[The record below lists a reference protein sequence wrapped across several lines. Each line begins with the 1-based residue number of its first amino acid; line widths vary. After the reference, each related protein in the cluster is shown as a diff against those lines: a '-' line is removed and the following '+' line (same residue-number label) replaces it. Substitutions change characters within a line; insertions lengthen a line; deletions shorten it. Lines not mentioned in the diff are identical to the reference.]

1 MQKSIS
7 LDDVL
12 ASEAKFGCVLSY
24 NAKDVRDLKT
34 LNPKSKYDTT
44 YLPIKFKHVNGS
56 EVPLKIKISEIMIG
70 SSAKAP
76 QGADED
82 GIPKHLNIAFMNL
95 KRSDIE
101 GGDYVPNKKS
111 SPELQEVENKR
122 VADNITRYSDNL
134 KKFVKVLEIVDSSY
148 KKLCEDI
155 KTNEAS
161 FSFRVRKDRNQKEI
175 NVFSIKQVTRLNRES
190 NKDEKLE
197 NPIFRLKVPVCK
209 NDGRVGLWSKYHNS
223 FKPIVF
229 DARRMNKK
237 NNYQPVPAKVK
248 VDGKLR
254 DLDITNASSF
264 ISYKSLIGGNI
275 TFECIVASK
284 FGLSMNSSFY
294 DLYVYR
300 HKAKS
305 SQNTISKEEIIQMR
319 GGVDENED
327 EESDVELAD
336 EKEEKNVDD
345 DEDDDDEE
353 CEDKEPVDSDEEV
366 EEEVDEEVVE
376 EVTTKL
382 AESKLKAGKR
392 GKK

>member
-122 VADNITRYSDNL
+122 VVDNITRYSDNL
-134 KKFVKVLEIVDSSY
+134 KKFVKVLEIIDNSY

-175 NVFSIKQVTRLNRES
+175 NVFSIKQVTRLNREA

-254 DLDITNASSF
+254 DLDVTNASSF

-327 EESDVELAD
+327 EESDVELDD
-336 EKEEKNVDD
+336 EKEEKNVDEE
-345 DEDDDDEE
+345 EDDDDEE

-366 EEEVDEEVVE
+366 EEEVDEDVAE

>member
-254 DLDITNASSF
+254 DLDVTNASSF